1 MRREVELV
9 HLQLSKL
16 LKSIVYGYRH
26 DFWNGETSKCGS
38 DRDRQTQPCS
48 FSRLPFVISLCVWSL
63 ERASGISDEC
73 FCTLTE
79 PKGDDKICWR
89 GFREEYA
96 TKYWAGLQCLVFP
109 PNLSLSAPKRCSVS
123 CGSISY
129 KTQPNH
135 SPVGLLGQ
143 MLHVHPYGMLKYVLM
158 FHRLFT

>member
-1 MRREVELV
+1 MATDMIFETGKPRNVAAVETDKHSRVPSADFLLLFHSVFEVL
-9 HLQLSKL
+9 
-16 LKSIVYGYRH
+16 R
-26 DFWNGETSKCGS
+26 
-38 DRDRQTQPCS
+38 
-48 FSRLPFVISLCVWSL
+48 
-63 ERASGISDEC
+63 ERAESLTSVFG

-89 GFREEYA
+89 GFREECA
-96 TKYWAGLQCLVFP
+96 TKCWAGLSCLVFP
-109 PNLSLSAPKRCSVS
+109 RNLSLSAPKRCSVS

-129 KTQPNH
+129 KTRPNH